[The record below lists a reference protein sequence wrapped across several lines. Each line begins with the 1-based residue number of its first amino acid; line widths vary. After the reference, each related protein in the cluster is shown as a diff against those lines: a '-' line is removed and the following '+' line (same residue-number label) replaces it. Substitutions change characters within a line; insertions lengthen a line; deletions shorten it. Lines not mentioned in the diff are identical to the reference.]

1 MQKSLLLDLQDSHFA
16 ILLPD
21 RGDLAAT
28 YLALRV
34 WNAVRWIADH
44 LVTESLY
51 LWDPENNG
59 IESYRERPSEE
70 WPRDTEGHLVMGAL
84 PLNLQSLLSETNK
97 GESNNKIP
105 FPTGGIIGHIHLRV
119 TNLERS
125 IKFYHEKLRLDMTAD
140 WTSMGVAFLLREDI
154 ITTLQLTLCIVWMEM
169 FIGKMWLDS
178 GTLQ

>member
-51 LWDPENNG
+51 LLDPENNG

-105 FPTGGIIGHIHLRV
+105 FPTGGINGHIHLRV

-125 IKFYHEKLRLDMTAD
+125 IKFYLEKLRLDMTAD

-154 ITTLQLTLCIVWMEM
+154 VTTLQLTLCIVWMEM
-169 FIGKMWLDS
+169 FIGKM
-178 GTLQ
+178 